1 MEGCDLLVCPTVPT
15 IAPHIS
21 ALDDHEAFGRINLLM
36 LRNPTVANFLDGCAI
51 SIPCHA
57 PGTAPVGL
65 MLIGRNGEDARVLAA
80 GRALEA
86 LLAPARS

>member
-1 MEGCDLLVCPTVPT
+1 
-15 IAPHIS
+15 
-21 ALDDHEAFGRINLLM
+21 
-36 LRNPTVANFLDGCAI
+36 
-51 SIPCHA
+51 
-57 PGTAPVGL
+57 VGL